1 MSEENIDDIK
11 ITVCILRILF
21 YIIFVFYRVVIKTCI
36 LYTLYTHG
44 RENLCENPLY
54 SYIYVI
60 IFFIKKKNVV
70 LIFRYIL
77 VLSSINNIFLI
88 IIVHIVYINFRY
100 FPMFFIFT
108 TTSIF

>member
-44 RENLCENPLY
+44 RENLYETP
-54 SYIYVI
+54 YIRMI
-60 IFFIKKKNVV
+60 
-70 LIFRYIL
+70 
-77 VLSSINNIFLI
+77 
-88 IIVHIVYINFRY
+88 
-100 FPMFFIFT
+100 
-108 TTSIF
+108 

>member
-21 YIIFVFYRVVIKTCI
+21 YFCILSCSVIKTCI

-54 SYIYVI
+54 SYICYN
-60 IFFIKKKNVV
+60 FFYKKKECCFN
-70 LIFRYIL
+70 L
-77 VLSSINNIFLI
+77 
-88 IIVHIVYINFRY
+88 
-100 FPMFFIFT
+100 
-108 TTSIF
+108 